1 MGHVYVMKS
10 FQQILENYTE
20 IGNQLRAFND
30 TEFKIKPR
38 GLGIEIDVPGT
49 SSTLRL
55 GKNQLEIIEAGYL
68 IDDIRKLK
76 YHRDCGISFDNYSE
90 FFIAIEHPQYFFL
103 DLPYDWPGTVP
114 LRFRVGDVS
123 IVVGDVSPLIVLLM
137 ESHYRDSDVHPDGF
151 SSFAT
156 VRLHGVDHKL
166 AEASFHKALY
176 YINSH
181 YFKPVSLVA
190 SLRHVESDF
199 DDPLGLFYGTSEPEE
214 AFKKII
220 RRRIRKRDDFI
231 NTEPLILYNHACI
244 SSGNESFISY
254 YRVLEFFFTR
264 AILANIEFLKND
276 PSASA
281 QDILDSVTVRNEEQ
295 QLRNL
300 ITRILTPSQKKKLFE
315 YAKTQSLIK
324 DAKLH
329 DFVSGLYTFRNSLVH
344 AKEKQLQKTTL
355 PDPFM
360 TNSNIKKWTYVVA
373 VCAERAIRQLNG

>member
-1 MGHVYVMKS
+1 MNSLQK
-10 FQQILENYTE
+10 ILENYSE
-20 IGNQLRAFND
+20 LESQLRAFND

-38 GLGIEIDVPGT
+38 GLGIEIDVPGA

-55 GKNQLEIIEAGYL
+55 GKNQLEILEAGYL
-68 IDDIRKLK
+68 IDDVRKLK
-76 YHRDCGISFDNYSE
+76 YHRDCGISFHNYSE
-90 FFIAIEHPQYFFL
+90 FFITIEHPQYFFL
-103 DLPYDWPGTVP
+103 DLPSDWPVTVP

-123 IVVGDVSPLIVLLM
+123 IVVGEASPLIVLLM

-156 VRLHGVDHKL
+156 VRLHGVDNKL

-181 YFKPVSLVA
+181 YLKPVGLVVA
-190 SLRHVESDF
+190 LRHVESDF

-220 RRRIRKRDDFI
+220 RRRIRQRDDFI

-264 AILANIEFLKND
+264 AILANIEILKND

-281 QDILDSVTVRNEEQ
+281 QDILNSATARNEEQ

-300 ITRILTPSQKKKLFE
+300 ITRILTPSQKNKIFE
-315 YAKTQSLIK
+315 YAKAQSLIK
-324 DAKLH
+324 EAKLH
-329 DFVSGLYTFRNSLVH
+329 EFVSGLYTFRNSLVH

-355 PDPFM
+355 PDPFV
-360 TNSNIKKWTYVVA
+360 TNSNIKKWTYIVA